1 MHKVSM
7 RASEIQEE
15 VLRRKQHNKE
25 AMASK
30 QKSNG
35 PVEHVILSFHHDVKN
50 GADFVYTCCHRM
62 TKR

>member
-35 PVEHVILSFHHDVKN
+35 PVEKKVMLFCHFIMMSRMELILFILV
-50 GADFVYTCCHRM
+50 AIV
-62 TKR
+62 

>member
-35 PVEHVILSFHHDVKN
+35 PVDHFIMMSRMELILFILV
-50 GADFVYTCCHRM
+50 AIV
-62 TKR
+62 